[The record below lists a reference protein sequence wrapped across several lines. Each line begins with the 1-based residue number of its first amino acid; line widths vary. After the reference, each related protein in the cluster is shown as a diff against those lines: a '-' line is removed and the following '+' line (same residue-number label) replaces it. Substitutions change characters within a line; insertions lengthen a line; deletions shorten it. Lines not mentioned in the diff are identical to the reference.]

1 MKRVLFGLG
10 ATALLAGCSSTPMND
25 TSVGIMEEYKEA
37 IEASQVDADA
47 PISDTIVDIT
57 RGANRSVPSWFLTP
71 PQDSEERIYAVGTG
85 LADDM
90 QFSLDKAIHSAKTV
104 LGDKMVNSASS
115 KVQSYI
121 EDNAK
126 GALGATTKNTIKVS
140 QSGYKGAD
148 VSKYKIEKTGVF
160 MDRRDFRVYVLLSL
174 NPQNRDHGG
183 EEVMNTFSV
192 DDKVKI
198 EAALDNL

>member
-1 MKRVLFGLG
+1 MKKVLFGLG

-25 TSVGIMEEYKEA
+25 ANTGIMDEYKEA
-37 IEASQVDADA
+37 IAEQVEADA
-47 PISDTIVDIT
+47 PIEDTIVDIE
-57 RGANRSVPSWFLTP
+57 RGTNGSVPSWFLTP
-71 PQDSEERIYAVGTG
+71 PEDTEERIYAVGTG

-90 QFSLDKAIHSAKTV
+90 QFSMDKAVHSAKTM
-104 LGDKMVNSASS
+104 LGDKMTNSASS

-126 GALGATTKNTIKVS
+126 GALGATTKNTVKVS
-140 QSGYKGAD
+140 KSGYKDAD

-183 EEVMNTFSV
+183 GKEVNTFAV
-192 DDKVKI
+192 EDKARV
-198 EAALDNL
+198 EAALEEL